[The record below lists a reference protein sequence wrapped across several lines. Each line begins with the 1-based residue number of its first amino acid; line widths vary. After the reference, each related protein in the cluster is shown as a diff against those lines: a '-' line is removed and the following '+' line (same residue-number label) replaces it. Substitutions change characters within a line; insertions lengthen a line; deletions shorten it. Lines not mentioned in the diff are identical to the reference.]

1 MNFKPDLEIGQKVD
15 NDTIIRIF
23 RCARQGGIRR
33 SLKTKT
39 LVLISDYK
47 STLYPN
53 ARPNDDGVWKFSGM
67 GTEGDQ
73 SIEYRQNKTLFES
86 NITNIELHLFTKGS
100 ENNRNNEYEY
110 IGRMLLI
117 GEPENFYDE
126 DSGRNILLFPLIS
139 AGSMK
144 DMTEFLLELDKKRL
158 INKKI
163 IDGGNNY
170 LSGENYN
177 ELISLMRD
185 REVDTLVGSD
195 GWFLNVQGYFYNQ
208 FSKSKWGKIDVILDK
223 KELFLRQNKY
233 INPYFKNSL
242 VYSEKDN
249 INKKIETDSV
259 DGFFRLRSLKMQLRD
274 RNYTVTISKDD
285 KVIKSDG
292 DKYYTTLLI
301 GPNGTGKSLIL
312 SSIQKIFLDIYLLNI
327 SKGIKHTKELD
338 FEISY
343 IVNNKEFLIKKQKS
357 KITFYQDSE
366 IVGLKEILIPD
377 RVISCAFTIQDR
389 FTVNKNNDSLLE
401 EYQYLGVKNQSFN
414 ELTNLLSS
422 NIINASLSDRNF
434 LFSLKNITDFLSF
447 EPELKI
453 VLKLKNNKISMDET
467 YEESY
472 LYQKLKERPETIKA
486 KDITGF
492 WERYNNVGNTES
504 EKNLGVFSYSNDSLE
519 VIFNFDNAAI
529 YEELY
534 EEFEILKKQIELGI
548 FDKPI
553 IRMKKNN
560 SWISLEESSS
570 GEFQFMSNMINILS
584 KVKSRSL
591 ILIDEPETSLH
602 PNWQFKYMSVLEKI
616 FNKYVG
622 CHFIMATH
630 SHFMVSDLKNES
642 SSLIELKKDIENNV
656 VSRNINEFMYG
667 RSAEDILYEV
677 FNLPTSRNYYLANDL
692 DEILK
697 AVSLG
702 KIDKHIEEK
711 IFKLMDI
718 KEYLKESDPL
728 KQLIETLYL
737 KVGIN
742 GNYA

>member
-1 MNFKPDLEIGQKVD
+1 MNFNPNLEIGQKVD
-15 NDTIIRIF
+15 NDTIIKIF
-23 RCARQGGIRR
+23 RCAPQGGMRR

-47 STLYPN
+47 STLYFN

-73 SIEYRQNKTLFES
+73 SREYRQNKTLFES
-86 NITNIELHLFTKGS
+86 NITNIELHLFIK
-100 ENNRNNEYEY
+100 EDEDNRDNKYKY

-126 DSGRNILLFPLIS
+126 DSDRNILLFPLIS
-139 AGSMK
+139 AGNVK
-144 DMTEFLLELDKKRL
+144 DITEFLLELDKKRL

-163 IDGGNNY
+163 IDGGTNY
-170 LSGENYN
+170 LSGENYD
-177 ELISLMRD
+177 ELTSLMKD

-208 FSKSKWGKIDVILDK
+208 HSKNKWGKIDVILDK
-223 KELFLRQNKY
+223 KEIFLKQNKY

-242 VYSEKDN
+242 VYSEKNN

-259 DGFFRLRSLKMQLRD
+259 DGFFRLRSLKIQLRD
-274 RNYTVTISKDD
+274 SNYTVTLSKDN
-285 KVIKSDG
+285 KLVKSEE
-292 DKYYTTLLI
+292 DKYYTTLFI

-327 SKGIKHTKELD
+327 SKRIKHTKEFD

-343 IVNNKEFLIKKQKS
+343 TVNNIEFLIKKHKS
-357 KITFYQDSE
+357 KITFYQDLE

-414 ELTNLLSS
+414 ELTNILSS

-434 LFSLKNITDFLSF
+434 LFSLKNITDFLGF

-453 VLKLKNNKISMDET
+453 VLKLKNNKVSMEET
-467 YEESY
+467 YEEPF
-472 LYQKLKERPETIKA
+472 LKQRLKERNETIEA

-492 WERYNNVGNTES
+492 WERYNNSSNTQS
-504 EKNLGVFSYSNDSLE
+504 GTLRVFSYSKDSLE
-519 VIFNFDNAAI
+519 VIFNFENAAI
-529 YEELY
+529 YEEMY
-534 EEFEILKKQIELGI
+534 EEFEILKKQIEIGI

-560 SWISLEESSS
+560 NWISLEESSS
-570 GEFQFMSNMINILS
+570 GEFQYMSNMINILS
-584 KVKSRSL
+584 KVKSSSL

-642 SSLIELKKDIENNV
+642 SSLIELKKDVENNV

-667 RSAEDILYEV
+667 RSAEDILYQV

-697 AVSLG
+697 AISLE
-702 KIDKHIEEK
+702 KIDVQIEEK
-711 IFKLMDI
+711 ILKLMDI

-742 GNYA
+742 GSYA